1 MKFFVLCTPFNK
13 NGQEMNSR
21 DGDSPVPKQ
30 AHRGQRQPKAH
41 KVFSMKKNRTPS
53 SVQTKDAPGSSRSTG
68 TIRRIVG
75 KGNEMK
81 SEKGT
86 CTGKGAPSVTE
97 CQKNQSTPRKLSDAN
112 NGSEDCVSGKLS
124 SSDSSSEI
132 SDCTE
137 GFLTASEGNQL
148 SADTLSPS
156 SETGSCVRDGVANSG
171 RSSGNA
177 LNSVSDMSTGGNPF
191 TRIGLS
197 QDNSIMHSGRDGNHY
212 PGSGGSLLA
221 TLPSLNVSVA
231 SLSYSELTG
240 ELVDETLE
248 DLVRENDDLR
258 SENEYL
264 KDEME
269 ELRCEML
276 EMRDLFLEDEVY
288 QLQELRLQLEQANKM
303 CRILQ
308 YRLRKAERRSLRVA
322 QTGQV
327 DGELVR
333 SLEHDVKV
341 AKSVS
346 LRLHNELESVQE
358 KNSRLEW
365 ENEALREMQQELEVA
380 KQVLQAEMEKARESS
395 LKRRN
400 ARSQTCKTEKKL
412 SPQDDSAD
420 LKCQL
425 HFAKEESALMCK
437 KLTKM
442 VSESEGMREELAKY
456 RSAYGD
462 VDAAAHSSEGGTAN
476 SPHTR
481 EAEVK
486 VHLRLVEEE
495 ATLLSRRIVELEVEN
510 RGLRAEMSDMRDS
523 GRGGGE
529 EEEES
534 PQEKAREHGDLPPA
548 HVRDAEGGERGLT
561 MEYMQFE
568 EEARE
573 RQRRCVIKCSQVEV
587 MEIQHRDQ
595 SQMERL
601 GPLNQSPREGP
612 AGGEREPLDNQ
623 HSDTCRGS
631 VANALN
637 AKDHEALLALRDH
650 ACLVTSAIQLLA
662 SPAKNGHSYP
672 PLSPHLTRAK
682 SYPQGKA
689 QPLALDPLMQG
700 HLYEALEL
708 LQAMLLALIVRVESL
723 VTPGGQLRV
732 EGDGDPTVIPSLADQ
747 DTKNNTEVLAKQE
760 TGEGLRTVVLKEKVK
775 RATQSDHLDSC
786 MDPIMQ
792 LTLKMLWVL
801 HQHCLR
807 KGSGLEDKESR
818 DPTTMSMLHGLLQYL
833 GTELQDSEDSMAGQD
848 SKATWASDWNGL
860 ISKMECSTG
869 KTRAQGYSVQPS
881 HPMDTQSEMTE
892 TGNKIRPE
900 SSTFGS
906 KKNWC
911 YLSHE
916 AAQLD
921 RGDPFKTWDHPIMP
935 PSFRNLHLDQLSLE
949 RSHTAPEK
957 TVLRI
962 YFSPVSARRVH
973 LAHLRH
979 STNTDRNG
987 TTSVIS
993 TGLSTSR
1000 SSLTPLCLRLSANL
1014 SDDMKEMT
1022 ASLRQAVHS
1031 SSPER
1036 RKGRVNMS
1044 GGWTVDVATSGTQT
1058 QMHPQMVSVGLQTDG
1073 PYSIGSVRASPSR
1086 LSARA
1091 QQIST
1096 SLERLPGRTERPKSG
1111 STSPKLYRRHS
1122 ASASSP
1128 SSITSSSSF
1137 PSSTTGFTTTTSNTT
1152 TPNSST
1158 PGSERVLWGLSH
1170 RGPAGSTWARS
1181 TNPRAGPGLIHHS
1194 TINSELSSGGNN
1206 TKPTSKP
1213 AGANRYGLVTEFLRK
1228 MSGRADKPAPAP
1240 ASGGGQKGKC
1250 SPTHKTLERGPS
1262 RPPAAPVHR
1271 NDSVTRIVNQR
1282 FMKQREEAC
1291 RGHICPSQNQAVR
1304 RELSLESNVTLDDR
1318 NYDCSSSKSLSFCFA
1333 RSSRSSTQRNALTP
1347 TKLQRHRYSSA
1358 VNGGGSGEPNS
1369 NCE

>member
-1 MKFFVLCTPFNK
+1 
-13 NGQEMNSR
+13 MNSR
-21 DGDSPVPKQ
+21 DGDSPVQKQ
-30 AHRGQRQPKAH
+30 AHRGQRQPKAQ
-41 KVFSMKKNRTPS
+41 KVFSMKKNRAPS
-53 SVQTKDAPGSSRSTG
+53 SVQTKDAQGSSRSTG
-68 TIRRIVG
+68 TIRRVVG
-75 KGNEMK
+75 KGNEIT
-81 SEKGT
+81 SEKEM
-86 CTGKGAPSVTE
+86 CTGNGVPSVTE
-97 CQKNQSTPRKLSDAN
+97 CQKNQSTLKKLSDARN
-112 NGSEDCVSGKLS
+112 ASGDLSKDSDCVSGKLS
-124 SSDSSSEI
+124 SSDSSSEM

-137 GFLTASEGNQL
+137 GFLTASEENQL

-156 SETGSCVRDGVANSG
+156 SETGSSVRDGDANSD
-171 RSSGNA
+171 RLSGNA
-177 LNSVSDMSTGGNPF
+177 LNSVSDMSTVGNPF
-191 TRIGLS
+191 TRIDIS
-197 QDNSIMHSGRDGNHY
+197 HDNSIMHSGRDGNHY
-212 PGSGGSLLA
+212 PGCGGSL
-221 TLPSLNVSVA
+221 LPSLNVSVA
-231 SLSYSELTG
+231 SLSFSELTG
-240 ELVDETLE
+240 ELVDETHE

-333 SLEHDVKV
+333 SLEHDVKGVLQHPQHSYFNQV

-346 LRLHNELESVQE
+346 LRLHNELESVQK

-395 LKRRN
+395 LKRKN
-400 ARSQTCKTEKKL
+400 VRSPTNKTEKKL
-412 SPQDDSAD
+412 SSQDDSTD

-437 KLTKM
+437 KLAKM

-462 VDAAAHSSEGGTAN
+462 IDAAAHSSEE

-523 GRGGGE
+523 GRVGGE
-529 EEEES
+529 EES
-534 PQEKAREHGDLPPA
+534 LQEGVREHGDLPPA
-548 HVRDAEGGERGLT
+548 HVRDAEEGERGLT
-561 MEYMQFE
+561 MEYIHFE
-568 EEARE
+568 AAARE
-573 RQRRCVIKCSQVEV
+573 RQRRCGIKCSQEEV
-587 MEIQHRDQ
+587 IEIQHRDQ

-601 GPLNQSPREGP
+601 GPLKQIPREGP
-612 AGGEREPLDNQ
+612 VGGEREPLDNQ
-623 HSDTCRGS
+623 QSDTCRGS

-662 SPAKNGHSYP
+662 SPTQNGHSSP
-672 PLSPHLTRAK
+672 ALSPHLPRAK
-682 SYPQGKA
+682 SYPESKA

-708 LQAMLLALIVRVESL
+708 LKAMLLALIVRVESL
-723 VTPGGQLRV
+723 VTPGGQLRI
-732 EGDGDPTVIPSLADQ
+732 EGDPIAIPSLADQ
-747 DTKNNTEVLAKQE
+747 DTKNNTEVLAKQG
-760 TGEGLRTVVLKEKVK
+760 TGEGLCTVVLKEKVK

-786 MDPIMQ
+786 MDPMMQ

-807 KGSGLEDKESR
+807 KGSGLEGKESR

-833 GTELQDSEDSMAGQD
+833 GTELQDSEDSIAGQD

-869 KTRAQGYSVQPS
+869 KTRTQGYPSQPS
-881 HPMDTQSEMTE
+881 HPMVTQSEMTE
-892 TGNKIRPE
+892 TGNMIRPE

-906 KKNWC
+906 NKKNWC

-935 PSFRNLHLDQLSLE
+935 PSFRNLHLDQLSLD

-962 YFSPVSARRVH
+962 YYSPLSARRVH
-973 LAHLRH
+973 LVHLRH

-987 TTSVIS
+987 TTSVVS
-993 TGLSTSR
+993 TRLSTSQ

-1036 RKGRVNMS
+1036 RKGRVIMS

-1073 PYSIGSVRASPSR
+1073 PYSIGAVRASPSR

-1122 ASASSP
+1122 ASASSISP
-1128 SSITSSSSF
+1128 SSSF
-1137 PSSTTGFTTTTSNTT
+1137 PSSTTGFTTTISNTT

-1158 PGSERVLWGLSH
+1158 ASSATTGSERVLWGLSH
-1170 RGPAGSTWARS
+1170 RGPAGSTWARP

-1194 TINSELSSGGNN
+1194 TINSELSSGGN

-1228 MSGRADKPAPAP
+1228 MSGRADKPAPA
-1240 ASGGGQKGKC
+1240 SGGAQKGKC
-1250 SPTHKTLERGPS
+1250 SPTHKTLERVPS

-1291 RGHICPSQNQAVR
+1291 RASQAHSQNQAVR
-1304 RELSLESNVTLDDR
+1304 KEPSLESNVTLEDR

-1369 NCE
+1369 SCE

>member
-1 MKFFVLCTPFNK
+1 
-13 NGQEMNSR
+13 MNSR

-30 AHRGQRQPKAH
+30 AHRGQRQPKAQN
-41 KVFSMKKNRTPS
+41 VFSMKKNRTPS
-53 SVQTKDAPGSSRSTG
+53 SMQTKDASGSSKSTG

-75 KGNEMK
+75 KGNEIK

-86 CTGKGAPSVTE
+86 CTGNGVPCVTE
-97 CQKNQSTPRKLSDAN
+97 CQNNQITHRKLSDARN
-112 NGSEDCVSGKLS
+112 ASGDLSKDSDCVSGKLS
-124 SSDSSSEI
+124 SSDSSSEM

-137 GFLTASEGNQL
+137 GFRTASEENQL
-148 SADTLSPS
+148 SADTQSPS
-156 SETGSCVRDGVANSG
+156 SETGSSVRDGDANSD
-171 RSSGNA
+171 RLSGNA

-191 TRIGLS
+191 TRIGIS
-197 QDNSIMHSGRDGNHY
+197 HDNSIMHSGRGGNHPWTS
-212 PGSGGSLLA
+212 PGCGGSL
-221 TLPSLNVSVA
+221 LPSLNVSVA
-231 SLSYSELTG
+231 SLSYSELTR
-240 ELVDETLE
+240 ELVDETHE

-346 LRLHNELESVQE
+346 LRLHNELESVQK

-395 LKRRN
+395 LKRKN
-400 ARSQTCKTEKKL
+400 VRSPTNKTEKKL
-412 SPQDDSAD
+412 SSQDDSVD

-425 HFAKEESALMCK
+425 HFAKEESSLMCK
-437 KLTKM
+437 KLAKM
-442 VSESEGMREELAKY
+442 VSESEGMREELAKF

-462 VDAAAHSSEGGTAN
+462 VDAAAHSSEGATAK

-523 GRGGGE
+523 GRVGGE

-534 PQEKAREHGDLPPA
+534 LQEGVGEHGDLPPA
-548 HVRDAEGGERGLT
+548 HLRDAEEGERGLT
-561 MEYMQFE
+561 MEYIQFE
-568 EEARE
+568 EAARE
-573 RQRRCVIKCSQVEV
+573 RQRRCVIKCSQEEV
-587 MEIQHRDQ
+587 IEIQHRDQ
-595 SQMERL
+595 SQTERL
-601 GPLNQSPREGP
+601 GPLKQIPREGP
-612 AGGEREPLDNQ
+612 VGGEREPLDNQ
-623 HSDTCRGS
+623 QSDTCRGS

-637 AKDHEALLALRDH
+637 VKDHEALLALRDH

-662 SPAKNGHSYP
+662 SPTQNGHSSP
-672 PLSPHLTRAK
+672 ALSPHLPRAT
-682 SYPQGKA
+682 SYPQGNA
-689 QPLALDPLMQG
+689 QPLALDPLQG

-708 LQAMLLALIVRVESL
+708 LKAMLLALIVRVESL

-732 EGDGDPTVIPSLADQ
+732 EGDPITIPSLADQ
-747 DTKNNTEVLAKQE
+747 DTKNNTEVLAKHE
-760 TGEGLRTVVLKEKVK
+760 NGEGLCTVVLKEKVK
-775 RATQSDHLDSC
+775 WATQSDHLDSC
-786 MDPIMQ
+786 MDPMMQ

-807 KGSGLEDKESR
+807 KGSGQEGKESR

-833 GTELQDSEDSMAGQD
+833 GTELQDSEDSLAGQD

-860 ISKMECSTG
+860 ISKMECNTG
-869 KTRAQGYSVQPS
+869 TTRAQGYSVQPS
-881 HPMDTQSEMTE
+881 HPMDTQSEVTE
-892 TGNKIRPE
+892 TGNTIRPE

-906 KKNWC
+906 NKKNWC

-935 PSFRNLHLDQLSLE
+935 PSFLNLHLDQLSLD

-962 YFSPVSARRVH
+962 YYSPLSARRVH
-973 LAHLRH
+973 LVHLRH
-979 STNTDRNG
+979 SSNTDRNG

-993 TGLSTSR
+993 TRLSTSQ

-1036 RKGRVNMS
+1036 RKGRVIMS

-1058 QMHPQMVSVGLQTDG
+1058 QMHPQMVSVGIQTEG
-1073 PYSIGSVRASPSR
+1073 PYSIGAVRASPSR

-1122 ASASSP
+1122 ASASSISP
-1128 SSITSSSSF
+1128 SCSF
-1137 PSSTTGFTTTTSNTT
+1137 PSSTTGFTTTMSNTT

-1158 PGSERVLWGLSH
+1158 ASSATPGSERILWGLSH
-1170 RGPAGSTWARS
+1170 RGPAGSTWARP
-1181 TNPRAGPGLIHHS
+1181 TNPRAGPGLVHHS
-1194 TINSELSSGGNN
+1194 TINSELSSGGN

-1228 MSGRADKPAPAP
+1228 MSGRADKPAPA
-1240 ASGGGQKGKC
+1240 SGGGQKGKC

-1262 RPPAAPVHR
+1262 RPPAAPAHR

-1291 RGHICPSQNQAVR
+1291 RGHICPSQAHSQNQAVR
-1304 RELSLESNVTLDDR
+1304 KEPSLESNVTLEDR
-1318 NYDCSSSKSLSFCFA
+1318 NYECSSSKSLSFCFA

>member
-1 MKFFVLCTPFNK
+1 
-13 NGQEMNSR
+13 MNSR
-21 DGDSPVPKQ
+21 DVDSPVPRQ
-30 AHRGQRQPKAH
+30 AYRGQRQHKAQQG
-41 KVFSMKKNRTPS
+41 VSMKKKRTPS
-53 SVQTKDAPGSSRSTG
+53 NAPPKDAPGSSRSTG
-68 TIRRIVG
+68 TVRRIMG

-81 SEKGT
+81 LEKGKR
-86 CTGKGAPSVTE
+86 TGRGAPSVTE
-97 CQKNQSTPRKLSDAN
+97 CQKNQSTPRERIDASN
-112 NGSEDCVSGKLS
+112 ASEDLSKDSGCVSGKLS
-124 SSDSSSEI
+124 YSDRSSDI
-132 SDCTE
+132 SDCAE

-148 SADTLSPS
+148 SADTRSPS
-156 SETGSCVRDGVANSG
+156 CETGPSGGDGEANRD

-177 LNSVSDMSTGGNPF
+177 QISVRDMSTGGNAF
-191 TRIGLS
+191 IRIGLS
-197 QDNSIMHSGRDGNHY
+197 QDNSIMHSGGDGNHS
-212 PGSGGSLLA
+212 PRCGGSLLA
-221 TLPSLNVSVA
+221 SLPSLNVSGA
-231 SLSYSELTG
+231 SLAYSELTG
-240 ELVDETLE
+240 ELVDETHE

-288 QLQELRLQLEQANKM
+288 QLQELRLQLEQANKL

-308 YRLRKAERRSLRVA
+308 YRLRKAECRSLRVA

-327 DGELVR
+327 DGELHLKFVVVDYF
-333 SLEHDVKV
+333 SQV

-346 LRLHNELESVQE
+346 LRLHNELESVQQ

-365 ENEALREMQQELEVA
+365 ENEALRERQQELEVA
-380 KQVLQAEMEKARESS
+380 KQVLQAEMKKARESS
-395 LKRRN
+395 LKRKN
-400 ARSQTCKTEKKL
+400 VRSPTSKTEKKL

-420 LKCQL
+420 IKCQL

-442 VSESEGMREELAKY
+442 VSESESMREELAKY

-462 VDAAAHSSEGGTAN
+462 VDAAAHSSEGGTAK

-510 RGLRAEMSDMRDS
+510 RGLRAEMSDMRES
-523 GRGGGE
+523 GRGGGGE
-529 EEEES
+529 EEEEQ
-534 PQEKAREHGDLPPA
+534 PQKGAREHGDLPPLY
-548 HVRDAEGGERGLT
+548 VRDVEDGEQSLR

-568 EEARE
+568 QEKREE
-573 RQRRCVIKCSQVEV
+573 QRRSVIECSLEEV
-587 MEIQHRDQ
+587 MEIQRRDQ
-595 SQMERL
+595 PQTERL
-601 GPLNQSPREGP
+601 SPLSQIPREGSV
-612 AGGEREPLDNQ
+612 GGEWEPLDNQ
-623 HSDTCRGS
+623 QSYTRRGS
-631 VANALN
+631 VAHALN
-637 AKDHEALLALRDH
+637 VKDHEALLALRDH
-650 ACLVTSAIQLLA
+650 ACLVTSAIQLFA
-662 SPAKNGHSYP
+662 SLAKNGHPSP
-672 PLSPHLTRAK
+672 PLSPHIPRAK

-708 LQAMLLALIVRVESL
+708 LQAMLLALMGRVETL
-723 VTPGGQLRV
+723 VTQGGELRV
-732 EGDGDPTVIPSLADQ
+732 EGNWDPTDIPSLADQ
-747 DTKNNTEVLAKQE
+747 DTQNNTEVSAKKE
-760 TGEGLRTVVLKEKVK
+760 TDEGLRTVVVKESVK

-786 MDPIMQ
+786 RDPMMQ
-792 LTLKMLWVL
+792 LTLKVLWVL
-801 HQHCLR
+801 HQRGVR
-807 KGSGLEDKESR
+807 KRSGLEGKESR
-818 DPTTMSMLHGLLQYL
+818 DLTTMSMLHVLLQYL

-848 SKATWASDWNGL
+848 AKATWASDWNGL
-860 ISKMECSTG
+860 ISRMECSTG
-869 KTRAQGYSVQPS
+869 KTEAQGYPDQPG
-881 HPMDTQSEMTE
+881 HPRGTQSEITE
-892 TGNKIRPE
+892 TRNKTRPDR
-900 SSTFGS
+900 STLWS
-906 KKNWC
+906 KKKNWC
-911 YLSHE
+911 YLSQE

-921 RGDPFKTWDHPIMP
+921 REDPFKTWDHPIMP
-935 PSFRNLHLDQLSLE
+935 PSFPNLDLDQLSLDSS
-949 RSHTAPEK
+949 RTAPEK

-962 YFSPVSARRVH
+962 YYSPPSARRIH

-979 STNTDRNG
+979 ITNTDRNS

-993 TGLSTSR
+993 ARLSTSQ

-1036 RKGRVNMS
+1036 RKGRMIVS

-1073 PYSIGSVRASPSR
+1073 PYSVSAVRGNPLH
-1086 LSARA
+1086 LSART
-1091 QQIST
+1091 QQISS

-1111 STSPKLYRRHS
+1111 STSPKMYRRHS
-1122 ASASSP
+1122 ASASSS
-1128 SSITSSSSF
+1128 SSIS
-1137 PSSTTGFTTTTSNTT
+1137 PTGFTTS
-1152 TPNSST
+1152 NSST
-1158 PGSERVLWGLSH
+1158 ASSATPGREGVLWSLSH
-1170 RGPAGSTWARS
+1170 RGPAGPTWARPI
-1181 TNPRAGPGLIHHS
+1181 NPRAGPRLIHHS
-1194 TINSELSSGGNN
+1194 TINSELSRGNN
-1206 TKPTSKP
+1206 TKPTRKP
-1213 AGANRYGLVTEFLRK
+1213 GGADRYGLVTEFLRK
-1228 MSGRADKPAPAP
+1228 ISGRADKPAPATAP
-1240 ASGGGQKGKC
+1240 GGGQKGKS
-1250 SPTHKTLERGPS
+1250 SPTKKKTERVPS
-1262 RPPAAPVHR
+1262 RPPAAPVYR

-1291 RGHICPSQNQAVR
+1291 RGQKEDNCPSQANSQNQALR
-1304 RELSLESNVTLDDR
+1304 RDLSLESNVTLEDG

-1358 VNGGGSGEPNS
+1358 VNG
-1369 NCE
+1369 